1 MPSPQAAQIASSG
14 SPTLPITGNPNQTCW
29 DFWHGHDFNSTRWL
43 LCTSKQDPSVC
54 GMHHKPKNCSK
65 SRRAAPNTPASQVNS
80 LGYWVSP
87 TSQVKSNQVC
97 WDLRRCVQLSHI
109 PVLASSRTSSERR
122 PRLTPAGR
130 VLEKV
135 RELQLWR
142 NGSPAVEPRVQLD
155 PLGLVGLDISNGR
168 QSVIEVPGSP
178 FHLAVRRL
186 RKVGDPVRRSLHELR
201 G

>member
-1 MPSPQAAQIASSG
+1 MPSPPTAQIALSG
-14 SPTLPITGNPNQTCW
+14 LPALPMSLVNPTRRAGICNMGMTSTLHDDSCVHPTRIVRLWSAPQT
-29 DFWHGHDFNSTRWL
+29 
-43 LCTSKQDPSVC
+43 
-54 GMHHKPKNCSK
+54 KNCSK
-65 SRRAAPNTPASQVNS
+65 NRRAAPNTPASQVNS
-80 LGYWVSP
+80 LGCWVSP
-87 TSQVKSNQVC
+87 ASQVKSNHVC

-168 QSVIEVPGSP
+168 QRVIKVPGSP